1 MRYPPAPGGAETNVA
16 ALATGLRERGHEV
29 VVHTSDLWSE
39 TPFRRARLPGRVAD
53 VPIRRHTAFSPGGE
67 AHYVLP
73 PGMLPGLLRE
83 PADIVHTHSYGYFQN
98 SVAWLRRQLQVT
110 PWVCRLDS

>member
-16 ALATGLRERGHEV
+16 ALATGLQQRGHEV

-39 TPFRRARLPGRVAD
+39 TPFRRARLPRRVAG

-83 PADIVHTHSYGYFQN
+83 PAGLAAADSEFQELETER
-98 SVAWLRRQLQVT
+98 S
-110 PWVCRLDS
+110 